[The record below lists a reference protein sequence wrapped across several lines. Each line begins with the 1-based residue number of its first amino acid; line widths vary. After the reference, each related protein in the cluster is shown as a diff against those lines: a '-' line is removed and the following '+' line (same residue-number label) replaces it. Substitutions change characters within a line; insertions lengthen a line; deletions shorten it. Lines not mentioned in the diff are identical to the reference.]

1 MRIHLIS
8 KKMKHNIKNKKLNK
22 TSSHRKAMLMNMSNA
37 LIKHEQIT
45 TTLAKAKEL
54 RRFVEKI
61 VTLGKKGDL
70 ISRRKTIS
78 TLQDNKMTQKVFDIL
93 SDRYKN
99 RSGGYTRIIKLG
111 NRFGDNAPTAVIEFV
126 DRDENAKG
134 LDSGPIIEK
143 KSTEEVENQP
153 QA

>member
-1 MRIHLIS
+1 
-8 KKMKHNIKNKKLNK
+8 MKHNIKNKKLNK
-22 TSSHRKAMLMNMSNA
+22 TSSHRKAMFMNMSNA

-54 RRFVEKI
+54 KRFVEKI

-70 ISRRKTIS
+70 LSRRKAIS
-78 TLQDNKMTQKVFDIL
+78 ILQDQKMSKKVFDVL

-99 RSGGYTRIIKLG
+99 RSGGYTRIIKIG

-134 LDSGPIIEK
+134 QDSGPVIEK
-143 KSTEEVENQP
+143 KPTEEVEPQP
-153 QA
+153 QI

>member
-1 MRIHLIS
+1 
-8 KKMKHNIKNKKLNK
+8 MKHNIKNKKLNK
-22 TSSHRKAMLMNMSNA
+22 TSSHRKAMFMNMSNA

-70 ISRRKTIS
+70 LSRRKTIS
-78 TLQDNKMTQKVFDIL
+78 ILQDQKMSKKVFDVL
-93 SDRYKN
+93 ADRYKN
-99 RSGGYTRIIKLG
+99 RAGGYTRIIKLG

-143 KSTEEVENQP
+143 KSTEEVEEQP
-153 QA
+153 QI

>member
-1 MRIHLIS
+1 
-8 KKMKHNIKNKKLNK
+8 MKHNIKNKKLNK
-22 TSSHRKAMLMNMSNA
+22 TSSHRKAMFMNMSNA

-54 RRFVEKI
+54 KRFVEKI

-78 TLQDNKMTQKVFDIL
+78 TLQDNKMTRKVFDIL
-93 SDRYKN
+93 ADRYKD

-111 NRFGDNAPTAVIEFV
+111 NRFGDNAPIAVIEFV

-134 LDSGPIIEK
+134 LDSGPVIEK
-143 KSTEEVENQP
+143 KSTEEVEEQP